1 VGIVLQ
7 SHKPSASAPPA
18 ETIVR
23 TAKGTATG
31 VGTALTKTGVSVAA
45 GSYLFVVLGY
55 AANQDIGF
63 QADCMTLD
71 DNPVFAAV
79 EFDGTYLGE
88 LQIAGGSSAFL
99 LYAYCASAVT
109 NGTLRVAFIENG
121 QGAESAPSCV
131 ILTQVAGLASSAALD
146 RKPANSGNDTS
157 PSSGASAATSQAH
170 EFVIGVV
177 GTGGPAGDSAGTWT
191 APLEAGQ
198 RVGVGTGAGGSA
210 VTISDGFYIQ
220 TVAAARTAAKTGI
233 TSRYWV
239 AGVATFKAAA

>member
-1 VGIVLQ
+1 MGIVL
-7 SHKPSASAPPA
+7 HDRKPAASAPPA

-31 VGTALTKTGVSVAA
+31 VGTTLTKTGVTVTA

-55 AANQDIGF
+55 TANQDIAFDSATISDGEI
-63 QADCMTLD
+63 DTPLS
-71 DNPVFAAV
+71 AV
-79 EFDGTYLGE
+79 AFDVLRE
-88 LQIAGGSSAFL
+88 EMQIAGGSSVFL
-99 LYAYCASAVT
+99 LYAYFANALT
-109 NGTLRVAFIENG
+109 GTLNVSFIENG
-121 QGAESAPSCV
+121 QGAESALSCM
-131 ILTQVAGLASSAALD
+131 ILTQVMGLASSAALD
-146 RKPANSGNDTS
+146 RKPASSGNGTS

-210 VTISDGFYIQ
+210 VTISEGFYVQ
-220 TVAAARTAAKTGI
+220 TAAATRTAAKTGI

-239 AGVATFKAAA
+239 AGCATFKAAA

>member
-1 VGIVLQ
+1 MGIVLC
-7 SHKPSASAPPA
+7 SHKPAAAAPPA

-31 VGTALTKTGVSVAA
+31 VGSLLTKTGVSIAA

-55 AANQDIGF
+55 TANQDIEF
-63 QADCMTLD
+63 DS
-71 DNPVFAAV
+71 AAISDGEIDTPLSAV
-79 EFDGTYLGE
+79 AFDGTYLGE
-88 LQIAGGSSAFL
+88 MGIAGGSSVFL
-99 LYAYCASAVT
+99 LYAYFANALT
-109 NGTLRVAFIENG
+109 GTLNVSFIENG
-121 QGAESAPSCV
+121 QGAESAPSCM

-146 RKPANSGNDTS
+146 RKPANSGNGTS

-198 RVGVGTGAGGSA
+198 RIGVGTGAGGSA
-210 VTISDGFYIQ
+210 VTISEGFYVQ
-220 TVAAARTAAKTGI
+220 TAAATRTAAKTGI

-239 AGVATFKAAA
+239 AGCATFKAAA